1 MVAIQEAHGAPGT
14 ASWYTIAR
22 NIGEGL
28 APLTVASAGLAFLLT
43 ELVRALM
50 ALASWVEK
58 RVQKQIEKWDREREE
73 AIEALRAEGR
83 KEGRDEAREEME
95 RSWEEWMRER
105 GEDEPPPWENGHR
118 SG

>member
-28 APLTVASAGLAFLLT
+28 APLTVASAGLAFLIT

-50 ALASWVEK
+50 ALASWLED
-58 RVQKQIEKWDREREE
+58 RVREQRKSFRE
-73 AIEALRAEGR
+73 AMR
-83 KEGRDEAREEME
+83 KEGRDEARREME

-118 SG
+118 SD

>member
-1 MVAIQEAHGAPGT
+1 MVAIQEAHGVPGT

-50 ALASWVEK
+50 ALASWLED
-58 RVQKQIEKWDREREE
+58 RVREQRKSFREAMRKE
-73 AIEALRAEGR
+73 GRDEGR
-83 KEGRDEAREEME
+83 KEGREEGIEEARKEF
-95 RSWEEWMRER
+95 SEWLRER
-105 GEDEPPPWENGHR
+105 GVDETPPWENGHR

>member
-50 ALASWVEK
+50 ALASWLED
-58 RVQKQIEKWDREREE
+58 RVREQRKSFRE
-73 AIEALRAEGR
+73 AMR
-83 KEGRDEAREEME
+83 KEGRDEARKEME

>member
-28 APLTVASAGLAFLLT
+28 APLTVASAGLAFLIT

-50 ALASWVEK
+50 ALASWLED
-58 RVQKQIEKWDREREE
+58 RVREQRKSFRE
-73 AIEALRAEGR
+73 AIRKEGRDEGR
-83 KEGRDEAREEME
+83 KEGRDEARKEF
-95 RSWEEWMRER
+95 SEWLREQ
-105 GEDEPPPWENGHR
+105 GVDETPPWENGHR